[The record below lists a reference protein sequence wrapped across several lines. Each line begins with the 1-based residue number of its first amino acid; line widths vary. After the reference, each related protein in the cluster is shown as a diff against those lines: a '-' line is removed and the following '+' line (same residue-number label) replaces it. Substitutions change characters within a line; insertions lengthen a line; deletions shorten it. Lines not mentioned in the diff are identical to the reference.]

1 MWVLNDSFNK
11 WFFITIR
18 VTNLAQEYWA
28 WRCKTSLFF
37 SSMLKSHPSWDGPLP
52 SLKPLLG
59 LNSLPSLFCPIC
71 FTQLMKGLGSR
82 LEFWIWA
89 GVFLSLLC
97 LGVLLVLDVDPL
109 FVFFLL
115 VSWHCLSFGRWSSL
129 CVPPFRLWALSHLW
143 ILVLSLYSLLLF
155 LGIVLAF
162 RCWSSLCVP
171 CLCF

>member
-37 SSMLKSHPSWDGPLP
+37 FLSMLKSHPSWDGPL
-52 SLKPLLG
+52 SSSRPLLG
-59 LNSLPSLFCPIC
+59 SLLSLSLCLIC

-89 GVFLSLLC
+89 GVFLSVLC
-97 LGVLLVLDVDPL
+97 LGVILALDVGPL
-109 FVFFLL
+109 FVFLPFAYG
-115 VSWHCLSFGRWSSL
+115 HCLIYGYWFSL
-129 CVPPFRLWALSHLW
+129 C
-143 ILVLSLYSLLLF
+143 I
-155 LGIVLAF
+155 
-162 RCWSSLCVP
+162 P
-171 CLCF
+171 CFCF